1 MEKLIEHKHE
11 ENASAVPNKQLQ
23 DQQRRTHIHVYVS
36 FKKIPQ
42 EQEDGVLDESRHVVN
57 EQAVP
62 VLGLADELRIVDF
75 QLNS

>member
-1 MEKLIEHKHE
+1 MYMSVL
-11 ENASAVPNKQLQ
+11 
-23 DQQRRTHIHVYVS
+23 
-36 FKKIPQ
+36 KKIPQ

-75 QLNS
+75 QLNSWPAEHVDAGIE